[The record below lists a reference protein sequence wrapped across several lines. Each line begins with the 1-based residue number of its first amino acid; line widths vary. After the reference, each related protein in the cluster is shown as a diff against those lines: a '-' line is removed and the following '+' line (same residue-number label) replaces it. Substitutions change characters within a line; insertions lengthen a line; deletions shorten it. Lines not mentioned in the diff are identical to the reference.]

1 MDPRSPTPGPSP
13 LPPRPAGGVG
23 PGRTG
28 TPRVRIG
35 SLILLLAAAASVPS
49 QLLSP
54 PALSA
59 QGSWTGQGHAW
70 DPPLPVSGAAIPS
83 HLVGLED
90 THLRYLAAW
99 NDDDPS
105 SLLEHLAHGVGALT
119 RSGLV
124 EAGAARELLRRVV
137 PRVRVLE
144 ASIYLVDAAD
154 GWVSVGT
161 LLQMEMDPRAE
172 GGEARLGSTT
182 TVWERGPDDRW
193 RVVFLG
199 ALWIGAEEEGV
210 VAAPRRVGRADPLPT
225 GSPGGTNSLAP
236 RGRGG

>member
-1 MDPRSPTPGPSP
+1 MDPRSPTPDPPS
-13 LPPRPAGGVG
+13 LPPRPSGGVD
-23 PGRTG
+23 PERRR

-35 SLILLLAAAASVPS
+35 FPNLLLAAAASVPS
-49 QLLSP
+49 QLLPP
-54 PALSA
+54 PALAA
-59 QGSWTGQGHAW
+59 QGSWTGQGRAW

-90 THLRYLAAW
+90 SHLRYLAAW

-105 SLLEHLAHGVGALT
+105 SLMEHLAPGVGALT

-124 EAGAARELLRRVV
+124 EAGPARELLGRVV

-144 ASIYLVDAAD
+144 ATVYMVDAAD

-161 LLQMEMDPRAE
+161 LLEMEMDPQAE
-172 GGEARLGSTT
+172 GGEARLGSMT

-199 ALWIGAEEEGV
+199 ALWIRAEEEGA
-210 VAAPRRVGRADPLPT
+210 VAAPRRVGGVDPLRA
-225 GSPGGTNSLAP
+225 GSPRDTNLLAP
-236 RGRGG
+236 RGRAG